1 MASMRVDSRCGRRI
15 DSVLG
20 TARRYVGGYSWA
32 RQTRYGGALLF
43 NVMDDN

>member
-20 TARRYVGGYSWA
+20 NARRFGGGYSWA
-32 RQTRYGGALLF
+32 RQTRY
-43 NVMDDN
+43 DDILSLKRVDDI